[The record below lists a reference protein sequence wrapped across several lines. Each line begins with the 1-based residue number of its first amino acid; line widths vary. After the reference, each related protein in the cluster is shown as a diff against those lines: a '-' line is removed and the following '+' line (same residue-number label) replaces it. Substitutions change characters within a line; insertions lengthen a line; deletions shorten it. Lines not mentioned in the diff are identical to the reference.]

1 MKTMKEMRKAIGII
15 ILFMAT
21 ASVQLIA
28 QQNFASISFGA
39 SMSLKD
45 YAATGDLSSNGYART
60 GGAIKFD
67 GAYFPVSYLGIGASF
82 GFGSN
87 YILRDS
93 LVNDMVAYIEDN
105 VPGGVDIPED
115 AEILYGSG
123 FWNYFNMFIGP
134 HFSIRA
140 SQKLYF
146 DFRGLAGLSVV
157 RSPDQEL
164 TITYDGNSIYNRTDQ
179 TNAAF
184 GWTAGGGI
192 RIMLNSNLA
201 LKFSADFIQ
210 TKSKNTYTFGLYE
223 GIIDDIPPLDAE
235 FYVQTLEITAGLA
248 YSF

>member
-1 MKTMKEMRKAIGII
+1 MKTMTEMRKAIGIL
-15 ILFMAT
+15 ILIMT
-21 ASVQLIA
+21 AASTQLLA

-39 SMSLKD
+39 SISLDD
-45 YAATGDLSSNGYART
+45 YATTGDLSSNGYART
-60 GGAIKFD
+60 GGTIKFD

-87 YILRDS
+87 YVLRDS

-105 VPGGVDIPED
+105 TGAIDIPDD

-123 FWNYFNMFIGP
+123 FWNYFNLFIGP

-146 DFRGLAGLSVV
+146 DFRALAGLSII
-157 RSPDQEL
+157 RPPDQEL
-164 TITYDGNSIYNRTDQ
+164 TITYDGTSIYNRTDYSS
-179 TNAAF
+179 AAF

-201 LKFSADFIQ
+201 LKLSGDFVQ

-223 GIIDDIPPLDAE
+223 GIIEDIPPLDAE
-235 FYVQTLEITAGLA
+235 FLIRTLEVTAGLA

>member
-1 MKTMKEMRKAIGII
+1 MRKAIGII
-15 ILFMAT
+15 ILIMAS
-21 ASVQLIA
+21 ASMQLMA

-39 SMSLKD
+39 SIPQGD
-45 YAATGDLSSNGYART
+45 YSSTEDLYKSGYART

-87 YILRDS
+87 YAIRDS
-93 LVNDMVAYIEDN
+93 LVDDMVAYIEAN
-105 VPGGVDIPED
+105 TPGGIDIPDD

-123 FWNYFNMFIGP
+123 FWNYFNLFIGP

-146 DFRGLAGLSVV
+146 DFRALAGLSII
-157 RSPDQEL
+157 RPPDQEL
-164 TITYDGNSIYNRTDQ
+164 TINYDGNSIYNRTDYSS
-179 TNAAF
+179 ASL

-192 RIMLNSNLA
+192 RIMLNSSLA
-201 LKFSADFIQ
+201 LKVSGDFFQ
-210 TKSKNTYTFGLYE
+210 AKSKNTYTFGLYE
-223 GIIDDIPPLDAE
+223 GIISDIPPLDSE
-235 FYVQTLEITAGLA
+235 FFIRTVEVTAGLA

>member
-1 MKTMKEMRKAIGII
+1 MRKAFGIL
-15 ILFMAT
+15 ILIMAF
-21 ASVQLIA
+21 ASAELLA

-39 SMSLKD
+39 TISLDD

-87 YILRDS
+87 YVLRDS

-105 VPGGVDIPED
+105 TGAIDIPDD

-123 FWNYFNMFIGP
+123 FWNYFNLFVGP

-146 DFRGLAGLSVV
+146 DFRALAGLSII
-157 RSPDQEL
+157 RPPDQEL
-164 TITYDGNSIYNRTDQ
+164 TITYDGNSIYNRTDYSS
-179 TNAAF
+179 AAF
-184 GWTAGGGI
+184 GWTAGGGV

-201 LKFSADFIQ
+201 LKLSGDFVQ

-223 GIIDDIPPLDAE
+223 GIIEDIPPLDAE
-235 FYVQTLEITAGLA
+235 FFIRTVEVTAGLA